1 MSDLGNGSVSIAR
14 HHRAARLF
22 EEDAGDPLAG
32 LDMAGLEAAFR
43 GGKRKTFAAK
53 QIIFR
58 EGDPADTV
66 LAIRQ
71 GLVKLVS
78 YSPDGR
84 ARIIR
89 LHARCAFLGLGGLIE
104 PTYPHTAVAVDQV
117 DAVCAPLRAVA
128 QLKKDDLYLYCRLI
142 ECWYQHLKS
151 ADLWITD
158 FSTGSIKARVA
169 RLVNFLAEI
178 QKDASPPTAVT
189 LLTCEEMAA
198 ILGVTVESVSR
209 VLAEFKRTRMLR
221 AVKCKPAK
229 RYETNVPELRR
240 VAQI

>member
-1 MSDLGNGSVSIAR
+1 MSNLGKGNISIAR
-14 HHRAARLF
+14 HPAARVF
-22 EEDAGDPLAG
+22 EEDTGDALTNFE
-32 LDMAGLEAAFR
+32 MAGFEPLFQ
-43 GGKRKTFAAK
+43 GGKRKSFAAK

-66 LAIRQ
+66 SAILQ
-71 GLVKLVS
+71 GLVKLIS

-84 ARIIR
+84 ARIVR
-89 LHARCAFLGLGGLIE
+89 LHSKYSFLGLGGLIE
-104 PTYPHTAVAVDQV
+104 PTYRHTAVAVDQV
-117 DAVCAPLRAVA
+117 EAVCMPLRAIA
-128 QLKKDDLYLYCRLI
+128 QLKKENPHLYCRLI

-151 ADLWITD
+151 ADVWITD

-169 RLVNFLAEI
+169 RLVNFLAAI
-178 QKDASPPTAVT
+178 QNDVPTSTAVT

-209 VLAEFKRTRMLR
+209 VLAQFKRSHMLR
-221 AVKCKPAK
+221 AIKCKPAK
-229 RYETNVPELRR
+229 RYETNLPALKR

>member
-1 MSDLGNGSVSIAR
+1 MSNLRKGNISIAR
-14 HHRAARLF
+14 HSAAQVLA
-22 EEDAGDPLAG
+22 EDTGGALAG
-32 LDMAGLEAAFR
+32 LEMAGLETVFR

-66 LAIRQ
+66 LAILQ
-71 GLVKLVS
+71 GLVKLIS

-84 ARIIR
+84 ARIVR
-89 LHARCAFLGLGGLIE
+89 LHAKCTFLGLGGLIE
-104 PTYPHTAVAVDQV
+104 PTYQHTAVAVDQV
-117 DAVCAPLRAVA
+117 EVICTPLRAIA
-128 QLKKDDLYLYCRLI
+128 QLKKDNPYLYCRLI

-151 ADLWITD
+151 ADIWITD

-169 RLVNFLAEI
+169 RLVNFLAAI
-178 QKDASPPTAVT
+178 QNDTPASTAVT

-209 VLAEFKRTRMLR
+209 VLAEFKRSRMLR
-221 AVKCKPAK
+221 AIKCKPAK
-229 RYETNVPELRR
+229 RYETNLSALKR

>member
-1 MSDLGNGSVSIAR
+1 MSNLRKGNISIAR
-14 HHRAARLF
+14 HSAAQVLT
-22 EEDAGDPLAG
+22 EDTGGAFPGLELAG
-32 LDMAGLEAAFR
+32 LETVFR

-53 QIIFR
+53 QVIFR

-66 LAIRQ
+66 LAILQ
-71 GLVKLVS
+71 GLVKLIS

-84 ARIIR
+84 ARIVR
-89 LHARCAFLGLGGLIE
+89 LHGKCAFIGLGGLIE
-104 PTYPHTAVAVDQV
+104 PTYQHTAVAVDQV
-117 DAVCAPLRAVA
+117 EVICTPVRAIA
-128 QLKKDDLYLYCRLI
+128 QLKKDNPYLYCRLI

-151 ADLWITD
+151 ADIWITD

-169 RLVNFLAEI
+169 RLVNFLAAI
-178 QKDASPPTAVT
+178 QNDTPASTAVT

-209 VLAEFKRTRMLR
+209 VLAEFKRSQMLR

-229 RYETNVPELRR
+229 RYETNPSALKR